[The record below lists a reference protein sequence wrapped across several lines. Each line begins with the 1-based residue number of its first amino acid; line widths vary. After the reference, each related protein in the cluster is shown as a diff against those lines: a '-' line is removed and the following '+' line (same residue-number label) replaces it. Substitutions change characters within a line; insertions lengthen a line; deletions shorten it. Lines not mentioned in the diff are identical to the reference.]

1 MLENFWQKHFRY
13 IIIPIHICVKHLVTT
28 QIIPMLLYSYTRP
41 WVQVYV
47 FSKHCQYII
56 KSWNALKK
64 EFKDLSSYQCI
75 LTIIRFYVTLQ
86 PYYYTHLLANFWI
99 PSFSAYSSFLDTFW
113 YFIILCQS
121 GENSSFLAGKWKKI
135 QYTYYIINF
144 PYFGF
149 SVYLM
154 ISII

>member
-56 KSWNALKK
+56 KSQNALKK
-64 EFKDLSSYQCI
+64 EFKDFSSYQCI

-121 GENSSFLAGKWKKI
+121 RDKFKIRHFWPEDEKKSI
-135 QYTYYIINF
+135 HLFYYQ
-144 PYFGF
+144 F
-149 SVYLM
+149 SLFWVF
-154 ISII
+154 SILND